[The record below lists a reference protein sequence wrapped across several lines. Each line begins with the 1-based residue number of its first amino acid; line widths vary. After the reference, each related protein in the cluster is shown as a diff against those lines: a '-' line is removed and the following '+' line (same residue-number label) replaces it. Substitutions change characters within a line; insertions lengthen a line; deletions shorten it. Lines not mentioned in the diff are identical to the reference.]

1 MDHLKLECQTQC
13 NPSLNIYTCM
23 RAYVT
28 VEQVPM
34 QNQFFVETAERNKKP
49 HLNAPLGS
57 FIPLK
62 KAYNL
67 PLEHI

>member
-1 MDHLKLECQTQC
+1 
-13 NPSLNIYTCM
+13 M